1 MLCQQRSGFS
11 YSDWTCPVTTDD
23 LAAQM
28 VREMA
33 STGGVRG
40 TAYFEKFEAIARRY
54 IERAVATVSADAFH
68 DGYHAGKIDAARQ
81 PEKGSTDE

>member
-1 MLCQQRSGFS
+1 MTQ
-11 YSDWTCPVTTDD
+11 PTDD

-28 VREMA
+28 VREMI
-33 STGGVRG
+33 
-40 TAYFEKFEAIARRY
+40 EKPYPAVMEAIARRY
-54 IERAVATVSADAFH
+54 IEKAVATVSADAFH

>member
-1 MLCQQRSGFS
+1 MTQ
-11 YSDWTCPVTTDD
+11 PTDD

-28 VREMA
+28 VREIIA
-33 STGGVRG
+33 TEHSG
-40 TAYFEKFEAIARRY
+40 KDPIAIARRY
-54 IERAVATVSADAFH
+54 MEKAVATVSADAFH